1 MFMSRVVIEIDG
13 VRHVLRHNSGFVC
26 GRSCSLFDVCNY
38 FDDYLCK
45 LATAANGVDESD
57 MGGGLGYY
65 FDVESDPSS
74 SH

>member
-1 MFMSRVVIEIDG
+1 MCRVVIEIDG
-13 VRHVLRHNSGFVC
+13 VRHVLRHSSDFVC
-26 GRSCSLFDVCNY
+26 SRSCSLFDICNN

-45 LATAANGVDESD
+45 LATAANESD